1 MLKDFEIRVG
11 KSYVNERARVAREVV
26 EEVDDRKVKFN
37 AFDLITGQLVSAP
50 FQICFKS
57 QISRWADREANLT
70 EISRFHPFREQAG
83 FEPLPPSPEEMVE
96 MELAKA
102 HMQHTVRYNSIYH

>member
-11 KSYVNERARVAREVV
+11 KSYVNERARMAREVV
-26 EEVDDRKVKFN
+26 EEVDDHKVKYN
-37 AFDLITGQLVSAP
+37 AFDLITGQLISAP

-70 EISRFHPFREQAG
+70 EISRFHPFRDQSG
-83 FEPLPPSPEEMVE
+83 FDTLPADSQEMIAL
-96 MELAKA
+96 ELAKA
-102 HMQHTVRYNSIYH
+102 QMQHTIRYNSIYH